1 MTYYFRSALFVLFL
15 GTSIQPLF
23 AQSLAQKVGQ
33 MIMVGYINSDA
44 AMDTLITDITERNL
58 GGIIHFGYNISSRQ
72 QIADRNADLQ
82 SMANTKLFLATDQEG
97 GRVARLNANN
107 GFETTSSAAFTG
119 MVLNSVESTRSQAE
133 KMAGWFE
140 EIGMNVNLG
149 PVVDVNVNSSSPA
162 IGALQRS
169 YSSNPIKVAAHA
181 RAFIDAFSEKNVAT
195 TLKHFPGHGSAMAD
209 SHFGF
214 TDVTNTW
221 TEMELTPYSILIQEE
236 QPDMIMTGH
245 LFNENL
251 DPDYPASIS
260 HNTLN
265 SLLFDSLGY
274 TGIVISDE
282 MFMRALRDNF
292 TFDEAIVLAINAGT
306 DILLFNN
313 NQCTVNAPCGDQN
326 SGSLVRYVINLVEQK
341 VTDGEI
347 QQEQIDIS
355 YQKVLDL
362 KETKLSTDIR
372 NEEMPISSTLHQNY
386 PNPFNP
392 TTTIQFDMPAY
403 GYAKIIV
410 YDMMGRIVQQLAE
423 GNYNAGTHRI
433 TLDASNMASGVY
445 IYTLRTDAGIQT
457 RSMTLIK

>member
-1 MTYYFRSALFVLFL
+1 MKNFLRLALLVLLL

-23 AQSLAQKVGQ
+23 AQSLAEKVGQ
-33 MIMVGYINSDA
+33 MVMVGYINGDA

-58 GGIIHFGYNISSRQ
+58 GGVIHFGYNISSRQ
-72 QIADRNADLQ
+72 QITDRNADLQ
-82 SMANTKLFLATDQEG
+82 SMASTKLFLATDQEG

-107 GFETTSSAAFTG
+107 GFEDTMTAAFTG
-119 MVLNSVESTRSQAE
+119 IVLNSVERTRTQAE
-133 KMAGWFE
+133 KMAGWFD

-169 YSSNPIKVAAHA
+169 YSSDPIKVADHA
-181 RAFIDAFSEKNVAT
+181 RAFIDAFSEKKVAT
-195 TLKHFPGHGSAMAD
+195 ALKHFPGHGSAMAD

-221 TEMELTPYSILIQEE
+221 TEMELAPYSILIQEK

-260 HNTLN
+260 QNTLH

-313 NQCTVNAPCGDQN
+313 NQCTVNAPCGDQT

-341 VTDGEI
+341 VAEGEI
-347 QQEQIDIS
+347 QQERIDAS

-362 KETKLSTDIR
+362 KETKFTTDIR
-372 NEEMPISSTLHQNY
+372 NQELPISTTLHQNY

-392 TTTIQFDMPAY
+392 TTTIQFDMPVS
-403 GYAKIIV
+403 GYAKIVV
-410 YDMMGRIVQQLAE
+410 YDMMGRIIQQLAE
-423 GNYNAGTHRI
+423 GNFNAGTHRVN
-433 TLDASNMASGVY
+433 LDASNMASGVY
-445 IYTLRTDAGIQT
+445 IYTLRTEAGIQT
-457 RSMTLIK
+457 RNMTLIK